1 MPHHQ
6 MPLFNTLSINSFL
19 KQKKGHQAIQIH
31 NISRPSNPLGLKC
44 CGPCTM
50 IASHKAAAL
59 CCSRDLSAGQDFK
72 APRARCGTSTV
83 RPLELAISFKASSNL
98 VRWHK
103 ITEFGTRKDVYN
115 AVEQDQILQTCTCTG
130 CLDVWIPGCLSPGH
144 LHAHHFFIQTAAA
157 PSLER
162 KLAVAV
168 DPQSQRAGEWNFPN
182 RWGDL
187 GIR

>member
-6 MPLFNTLSINSFL
+6 MPLFNTLSVNSFL
-19 KQKKGHQAIQIH
+19 KQNKRHQAIQIH
-31 NISRPSNPLGLKC
+31 NISQPSNPLGLKC

-59 CCSRDLSAGQDFK
+59 CCSRDRSAGQVFK

-103 ITEFGTRKDVYN
+103 ITEFGARKDVYN
-115 AVEQDQILQTCTCTG
+115 AVEQDQIFQTCTCTG
-130 CLDVWIPGCLSPGH
+130 CLDVWIPG
-144 LHAHHFFIQTAAA
+144 LHAHHFFIQTAA

-182 RWGDL
+182 CWGDL

>member
-1 MPHHQ
+1 MFRFYSLIFRGVDVLHQ
-6 MPLFNTLSINSFL
+6 SGEISMVIWV
-19 KQKKGHQAIQIH
+19 KYKGKKSKRLTGGTKLQ
-31 NISRPSNPLGLKC
+31 SS
-44 CGPCTM
+44 
-50 IASHKAAAL
+50 
-59 CCSRDLSAGQDFK
+59 GQDRTSIMLLNRIRSSK
-72 APRARCGTSTV
+72 LAPA
-83 RPLELAISFKASSNL
+83 
-98 VRWHK
+98 
-103 ITEFGTRKDVYN
+103 
-115 AVEQDQILQTCTCTG
+115 
-130 CLDVWIPGCLSPGH
+130 LDAWMSGYLDACHPGH

>member
-1 MPHHQ
+1 
-6 MPLFNTLSINSFL
+6 MPLFNTLSVNSFL

-31 NISRPSNPLGLKC
+31 NISQPSNPLGLKC

-59 CCSRDLSAGQDFK
+59 CCSRDRSAGQDFK

-103 ITEFGTRKDVYN
+103 
-115 AVEQDQILQTCTCTG
+115 LQSSG
-130 CLDVWIPGCLSPGH
+130 
-144 LHAHHFFIQTAAA
+144 Q
-157 PSLER
+157 ER
-162 KLAVAV
+162 TSIMLLNRIRSSKLAPAL
-168 DPQSQRAGEWNFPN
+168 DAWMSGYLDACHPAICTPIIFSFKLLLLHRLKGNLLLQ
-182 RWGDL
+182 
-187 GIR
+187 